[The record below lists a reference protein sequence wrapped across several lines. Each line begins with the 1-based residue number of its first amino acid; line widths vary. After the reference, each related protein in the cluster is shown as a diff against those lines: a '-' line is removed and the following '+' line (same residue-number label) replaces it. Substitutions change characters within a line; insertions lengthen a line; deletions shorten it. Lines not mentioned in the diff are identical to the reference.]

1 VHGDRW
7 GMLSQLYKIPEGH
20 HIEGLHGVISTFS
33 KLDPALPW
41 FNEKTTD
48 DASDLDLGEIKLPA
62 YLQPNHQR
70 CHFVFDTVHHV
81 VVFESLPR
89 KGGISARTMR
99 TFLERLFE
107 NDRIREK
114 FSNIK
119 ITVIPDARTVR
130 EILAWTGIR
139 TLVIRVTKP
148 NPGDYSEEDFEEIER
163 RLEEQNADRLEER
176 LHAEEG
182 KALKPSEATQILAKV
197 AEDNGYVEAE
207 GQGRK
212 LSTRSSKPLV
222 EKTTY
227 DSDVETHTD
236 SLLRAVGHVIAD
248 IAGRRRAR
256 VRRDQ

>member
-1 VHGDRW
+1 
-7 GMLSQLYKIPEGH
+7 
-20 HIEGLHGVISTFS
+20 
-33 KLDPALPW
+33 
-41 FNEKTTD
+41 
-48 DASDLDLGEIKLPA
+48 
-62 YLQPNHQR
+62 
-70 CHFVFDTVHHV
+70 
-81 VVFESLPR
+81 
-89 KGGISARTMR
+89 MR